1 MAEYKIPKKVKYRK
15 QQRGRRAGAAK
26 RGTNIAFGEFAL
38 KAMEVSWVTGRQIEA
53 GRIAITR
60 EVKRGGKLW
69 IRIFPDKPITKKPAE
84 TRRGKG
90 KGAPEGWVS
99 VVKPGRIIFEMEG
112 VDEATARR
120 AMELAAA
127 KLPIKTK
134 FVTRKDQ
141 EGGAL

>member
-38 KAMEVSWVTGRQIEA
+38 KAMEVAWVTGRQIEA

-60 EVKRGGKLW
+60 YVKRGGKLW

-84 TRRGKG
+84 TRMGKG

-112 VDEATARR
+112 VDEATAIR

>member
-1 MAEYKIPKKVKYRK
+1 MAVYKIPKKVKYRK

-38 KAMEVSWVTGRQIEA
+38 KAMEVAWVTGNQIEA
-53 GRIAITR
+53 GRVAITR
-60 EVKRGGKLW
+60 YVKRGGKLW

-84 TRRGKG
+84 TRMGKG

-112 VDEATARR
+112 VDEVTARR

-127 KLPIKTK
+127 KLPIRTK
-134 FVTRKDQ
+134 FVRIQ
-141 EGGAL
+141 ARN

>member
-1 MAEYKIPKKVKYRK
+1 MAEYKIPKKVKFRK

-38 KAMEVSWVTGRQIEA
+38 KATEVAWVTGRQIEA

-60 EVKRGGKLW
+60 FVKRGGKLW

-84 TRRGKG
+84 TRMGKG

-134 FVTRKDQ
+134 FISRKDQ
-141 EGGAL
+141 EGGTL

>member
-38 KAMEVSWVTGRQIEA
+38 KAMEVSWITGRQIEA

-84 TRRGKG
+84 TRMGKG
-90 KGAPEGWVS
+90 KGAPEGWVA

-134 FVTRKDQ
+134 FVTRQDQ